1 MKLPHIFSQHACTRA
16 AFICASLWLCKS
28 ASLDAAASPADTGTR
43 VIVAQAAP
51 ACFSAAVK
59 VTGYLVPR
67 TPAIVNPG
75 LDGYKVTE
83 ILAAEGEFVAEG
95 QPLARLGRVG
105 KTGNVGASAG
115 LPAVIVLRAPAA
127 GTIVKSTARI
137 GGAASVSAEPLFQL
151 AVSGIIEVD
160 AEVSSI
166 YLAEIKEDQSVHVVT
181 MGGREINGK
190 VRKVGSE
197 IDPVTQMGHVRV
209 AINPEPPLRA
219 GGFVRATIDG
229 KQSCGISVPRSAVL
243 YKTDGTSVQVVRGR
257 TIETV
262 RVRVGLLSGRDAEI
276 QEGLLGGEL
285 IVAHAGTSLRD
296 GDEVTPVIG
305 EEAGQAAGRN

>member
-1 MKLPHIFSQHACTRA
+1 MKLPHIFSQHACTKP

-28 ASLDAAASPADTGTR
+28 AWLDAAASPADSGTR
-43 VIVAQAAP
+43 VIVAQAVP

-83 ILAAEGEFVAEG
+83 ILAAEGESVAEG

-105 KTGNVGASAG
+105 KASAG

-137 GGAASVSAEPLFQL
+137 GGAASVSVEPLFQL
-151 AVSGIIEVD
+151 AVSGVIEVD
-160 AEVSSI
+160 ADVSSI

-229 KQSCGISVPRSAVL
+229 KQNCGISVPRSAVL
-243 YKTDGTSVQVVRGR
+243 YQTDGTSVQVVRGH
-257 TIETV
+257 TIEAV

-276 QEGLLGGEL
+276 QDGLRGGEL
-285 IVAHAGTSLRD
+285 VVAHAGTSLRD
-296 GDEVTPVIG
+296 GDEAAPVIG